1 MNQNA
6 DASTRQRNI
15 WIRGLFMLLMALA
28 FQVSGTVL
36 CIVTVI
42 QFLMTLLND
51 MPNARLV
58 YFGRS
63 LGRYLQQVVDFL
75 TFATEQLPFPFNDWP
90 SGDGSSE

>member
-6 DASTRQRNI
+6 DVPTRQRNI

-36 CIVTVI
+36 CFVTVI

-51 MPNARLV
+51 TPNARLV
-58 YFGRS
+58 AFGRS
-63 LGRYLQQVVDFL
+63 LGRYLQQIVDFL
-75 TFATEQLPFPFNDWP
+75 TFATEALPFPFNDWP
-90 SGDGSSE
+90 AGDSSSG